1 MDAKVAIVTGS
12 SRGIGRAIA
21 ERLGANRVNVIVNYR
36 SDRDAAEQVVATI
49 EKSGGRAVAVRA
61 DVTDADELRDLFEA
75 AERHYG
81 GLDIVVSNVGI
92 ARFGPLAEF
101 TDEDYEL
108 IFTTNTRATFWT
120 LREAANRVRDNGRI
134 VVISSVA
141 AAMHGP
147 NSAVYGASKAAGDAL
162 VRALAKELGPRGTT
176 VNSVLPGAIRTDAL
190 IELRPAGVIEAI
202 AARTPLGRIGEPDD
216 IAEIVAFLTSDAARW
231 VTGQALHAGGGM
243 F

>member
-1 MDAKVAIVTGS
+1 M
-12 SRGIGRAIA
+12 
-21 ERLGANRVNVIVNYR
+21 IVNYR
-36 SDRDAAEQVVATI
+36 SDADAAAHVVATI
-49 EKSGGRAVAVRA
+49 EQSGGRAVAVRA
-61 DVTDADELRDLFEA
+61 DVTDRDELRELFDA

-81 GLDIVVSNVGI
+81 GLDIVVGNVGI
-92 ARFGPLAEF
+92 ARFGRLVEF

-108 IFTTNTRATFWT
+108 IFTTNTRATFRT

-147 NSAVYGASKAAGDAL
+147 DSAVYGASKAAGDAL
-162 VRALAKELGPRGTT
+162 VRALAKELGPRGITA
-176 VNSVLPGAIRTDAL
+176 NSVLPGAVRTDH
-190 IELRPAGVIEAI
+190 RPAGVIEGI

-216 IAEIVAFLTSDAARW
+216 VAEIVAFLSSDAARW
-231 VTGQALHAGGGM
+231 VSGQALHARGGM